1 MAYCA
6 RVERREVVATGR
18 CDTDLLAEALFED
31 PLLERLDM
39 LRLYVSSE
47 GFGWIEKSI
56 LERVCTR
63 DSYLK
68 VCLRGSCARSC

>member
-39 LRLYVSSE
+39 LRLYVSSKKYLD
-47 GFGWIEKSI
+47 GYR
-56 LERVCTR
+56 RVFWKGYARGTR
-63 DSYLK
+63 I
-68 VCLRGSCARSC
+68 